1 METPGGEVEPV
12 TCSDNVT
19 LSIADTCEWQEAERG
34 DKFDALADLLLYGST
49 GVAFLG
55 GWRFAR

>member
-1 METPGGEVEPV
+1 MEPV